1 MFRFSE
7 IEDRHFKGFLWSG
20 KLDEY
25 MDEVFEQFWELS
37 PFGQFELV
45 KYVKEKSVNPSLG
58 VLSSTFGID
67 KEDAKRFLRNPH
79 REFYVPVVGE
89 GERLV
94 RGIAIKGLESVIT
107 NHEHLK
113 GSMEVIRDFLG
124 SGFGLFFDE
133 EFSGESYMLPAVVS
147 LYIENP
153 PPKAVF
159 TGKIDKEGNIYE
171 VNGIPKKRALAQ
183 KEGMR
188 LIEPSYLDSVQSLK
202 DWLDADKY
210 HIPFYITKSK
220 DNYEGEL
227 QSFYSHLT
235 FEDPE
240 KTLELLEVI
249 NGIPKE
255 RLVVPTGQ
263 IPPEESVWEDI
274 VREFYTRVKEIESAL
289 GAREVLH
296 IAMNAPS
303 ALAFALGAVFGSQK
317 PFVFYHYQNGNYK
330 PIRVENV
337 RSLKERLTEYKH
349 IDHQLEGE
357 GKELVVAFAIAHHD
371 PVASVKEFTQG
382 MDSTLLVVRH
392 KSSGNVPVEEMFEV
406 AKESASLI
414 QDLRSDKDYESF
426 HFFLSVPVPV
436 AFMVG
441 VAFGCYNPGYV
452 YNYQGKSY
460 ARVVGLE
467 SIRRIREE
475 GGEVSP

>member
-7 IEDRHFKGFLWSG
+7 IEPRHFKGFLRGG
-20 KLDEY
+20 KLDEDV
-25 MDEVFEQFWELS
+25 DEVFEQFWELS
-37 PFGQFELV
+37 PFSQFELV
-45 KYVKEKSVNPSLG
+45 KYVKEKGVNPSLG
-58 VLSSTFGID
+58 VLSSTFGVD
-67 KEDAKRFLRNPH
+67 KEDAKKFLRNSY
-79 REFYVPVVGE
+79 REFYVPVVGD

-94 RGIAIKGLESVIT
+94 RGISIKGLEGILT
-107 NHEHLK
+107 NQEHLV
-113 GSMEVIRDFLG
+113 GSMEVIKDFLG

-183 KEGMR
+183 REGLR
-188 LIEPSYLDSVQSLK
+188 LIEPSYLDSVQALK
-202 DWLDADKY
+202 DWLDAERY

-227 QSFYSHLT
+227 KSFYSHLT

-249 NGIPKE
+249 NGVPRE

-263 IPPEESVWEDI
+263 IPPEEPVWEGI
-274 VREFYTRVKEIESAL
+274 VKDFYTRVKDIESAL

-303 ALAFALGAVFGSQK
+303 ALAFALGTVFGSQK
-317 PFVFYHYQNGNYK
+317 PFVFYHYQDGAYK
-330 PIRVENV
+330 PIKVENV
-337 RSLKERLTEYKH
+337 RSLKERLSDYKH
-349 IDHQLEGE
+349 IDHQLEGN
-357 GKELVVAFAIAHHD
+357 GKDLVVAFAIAHHD

-441 VAFGCYNPGYV
+441 VAFGCYNPGYI
-452 YNYQGKSY
+452 YNYQAKSY
-460 ARVVGLE
+460 ARVIGLE